1 MDDKIIIKKIQE
13 GEIDCFSLLVKKYL
27 PSLRLFFLQ
36 RVKDKDDQE
45 DLIQETFFNF
55 YRNIN
60 RFNQEKEIKP
70 YLLAIASN
78 RLKMFWRKSKISV
91 SLNENIIDEKVDFEK
106 DYLPLD
112 ISLTPKE
119 QKIIHFLKE
128 GYRYGEI
135 GKMLKLKENTIKTI
149 IRRLRLKIKNEKS
162 K

>member
-1 MDDKIIIKKIQE
+1 MDDKTIIKKIQE

-78 RLKMFWRKSKISV
+78 QLKMFWRKRKISV
-91 SLNENIIDEKVDFEK
+91 NLDENIIDEKVDFEK

-112 ISLTPKE
+112 ISLARKD

-128 GYRYGEI
+128 GYRYNEI
-135 GKMLKLKENTIKTI
+135 GKMLKLNVNTIKTI

>member
-1 MDDKIIIKKIQE
+1 MDDKTIIKKIQE

-45 DLIQETFFNF
+45 DLIQETFFSF
-55 YRNIN
+55 YQNIDK
-60 RFNQEKEIKP
+60 FNPKKEIKP

-78 RLKMFWRKSKISV
+78 QLKMFWRKRKVSL

-112 ISLTPKE
+112 TTLTLKE
-119 QKIIHFLKE
+119 QKIINFLKE

-135 GKMLKLKENTIKTI
+135 GKMLKLNVNTIKTI